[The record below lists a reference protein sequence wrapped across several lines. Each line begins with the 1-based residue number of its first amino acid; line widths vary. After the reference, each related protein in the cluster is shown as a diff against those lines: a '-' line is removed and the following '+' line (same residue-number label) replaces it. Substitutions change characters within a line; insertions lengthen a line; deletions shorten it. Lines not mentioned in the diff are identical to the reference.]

1 MNFGEFLIFWG
12 RGAATEVPKQARDIM
27 AGAAGFAALGL
38 VLLAPSAQG
47 ITLWHAGN
55 VPAFTPSL
63 PGRASMPRP
72 TRFLKVPVCG
82 NEIDKVGTQHSRR
95 CRI

>member
-1 MNFGEFLIFWG
+1 MSDFGEPQRNSFI
-12 RGAATEVPKQARDIM
+12 KQARDLM
-27 AGAAGFAALGL
+27 AASAGFAALGL
-38 VLLAPSAQG
+38 VLLAQSAQG
-47 ITLWHAGN
+47 ITLWHAVN